1 MTSNLRLLILSFL
14 LVGIIAACNK
24 AEPLYDLSDSSYQL
38 LNADSNSV
46 TFPDDYTGK
55 ISVISFIYTNCPD
68 VCSVITANMTNIQ
81 KQLEDTSGINF
92 IEVSFDPERD
102 RPSVLKNYKELYGLN
117 DQFSLLTG
125 DTVTVNR
132 LLEKLEI
139 KAVKT
144 FPDSTKKDSSHYTM
158 RHSNKI
164 YLMDEQGYIR
174 AEYPAS
180 VVPPKNVIEDINTIR
195 DE

>member
-1 MTSNLRLLILSFL
+1 MVSNFRLLIFSFL

-24 AEPLYDLSDSSYQL
+24 KNPLYDLSNHSYRL

-46 TFPDDYTGK
+46 IFPDDYTGE

-92 IEVSFDPERD
+92 IEISFDPERD
-102 RPSVLKNYKELYGLN
+102 RPSVLKNYKELYSLN

-125 DTVTVNR
+125 DTATVNR
-132 LLEKLEI
+132 LLKKLEI

-144 FPDSTKKDSSHYTM
+144 FSDSVKKDSSHYTM

-164 YLMDEQGYIR
+164 YLMDKQGDIH

-180 VVPPKNVIEDINTIR
+180 VVPPKNVIEDIKAIR
-195 DE
+195 DL